1 MAQVTGART
10 SYDGGSYTIVPLTPQ
25 KRAIADLI
33 DIIDPMDVPVLKYF
47 GIGDSGAGGMSKVQ
61 QFRIQN
67 WPSTRVE
74 WLEDTMA
81 PLTTTIT
88 ASMAA
93 TNATAT
99 LAIVA
104 GNANYLRPGHVIKI
118 DDERLLVRIVSS
130 DSATVTRMWGGTATN
145 VNTSASHAAS
155 AVVEIVGNA
164 RDEGDESDA
173 DFTTQVAAP
182 YNYTQIFQAEVKV
195 SRTQNK
201 ISQFGISAEYDYHV
215 QKRFKEQL
223 RLLEKTLFD
232 GARNAGTNQTASNTL
247 DPRAMGGFR
256 TFITDNTASLSSGPL
271 TQKDLEDQIQACW
284 TDGGNPDLIICN
296 GWVKRKISSF
306 YAPYVRTVRTEATG
320 GVTID
325 QVETEFGTLNI
336 LMSRWCPS
344 SQLYVVSSEFVGVLP
359 YEEFFD
365 EPLAKTGDYERGQV
379 VGEYTF
385 VVKNDKAHARIMSI
399 STTS

>member
-10 SYDGGSYTIVPLTPQ
+10 SYDGGSYTVVPLTPQ

-104 GNANYLRPGHVIKI
+104 GNANYLRPGNIVKI
-118 DDERLLVRIVSS
+118 DDEHLLVRSVSS

-155 AVVEIVGNA
+155 AVVEIVSNA

-182 YNYTQIFQAEVKV
+182 YNYAQIFQAEVKV
-195 SRTQNK
+195 TRTQNK

-215 QKRFKEQL
+215 QKRFREQV

-232 GARNAGTNQTASNTL
+232 GVRNVGTNSTAAGSY
-247 DPRAMGGFR
+247 DPRSMGGFR
-256 TFITDNTASLSSGPL
+256 QFITDNTASLSSGPL

-306 YAPYVRTVRTEATG
+306 YAPYVRTTRAENAG

-325 QVETEFGTLNI
+325 QIETEFGTLNL

-344 SQLYVVSSEFVGVLP
+344 SQLYVVSSEFVGILP
-359 YEEFFD
+359 YDEFFD

-379 VGEYTF
+379 VGEYTL

>member
-47 GIGDSGAGGMSKVQ
+47 GIGDSGAGGMSKVS

-215 QKRFKEQL
+215 QKRFKEQV

-271 TQKDLEDQIQACW
+271 TQKDLEDQIMACW
-284 TDGGNPDLIICN
+284 SDGGNPDLIICN

-344 SQLYVVSSEFVGVLP
+344 SQLYVVSSEYVGILP
-359 YEEFFD
+359 YDEFFD

-379 VGEYTF
+379 VGEYTL

>member
-10 SYDGGSYTIVPLTPQ
+10 SYDGGSYTVVPLTPQ

-47 GIGDSGAGGMSKVQ
+47 GIGDSGAGGMSKVS

-99 LAIVA
+99 LAIVV
-104 GNANYLRPGHVIKI
+104 GNANYLRPGNVIKI
-118 DDERLLVRIVSS
+118 DDERLLVRSVSS
-130 DSATVTRMWGGTATN
+130 DSATVTRLWGGTATN

-155 AVVEIVGNA
+155 AVVEIVSNA

-182 YNYTQIFQAEVKV
+182 YNYTQI
-195 SRTQNK
+195 NWN
-201 ISQFGISAEYDYHV
+201 GLPV
-215 QKRFKEQL
+215 Q
-223 RLLEKTLFD
+223 
-232 GARNAGTNQTASNTL
+232 
-247 DPRAMGGFR
+247 
-256 TFITDNTASLSSGPL
+256 
-271 TQKDLEDQIQACW
+271 
-284 TDGGNPDLIICN
+284 
-296 GWVKRKISSF
+296 
-306 YAPYVRTVRTEATG
+306 
-320 GVTID
+320 
-325 QVETEFGTLNI
+325 
-336 LMSRWCPS
+336 
-344 SQLYVVSSEFVGVLP
+344 
-359 YEEFFD
+359 
-365 EPLAKTGDYERGQV
+365 
-379 VGEYTF
+379 
-385 VVKNDKAHARIMSI
+385 
-399 STTS
+399 